1 MKCLILSLALFAM
14 SSSAHAELHAPQRQ
28 LQSIADPANVLM
40 DRGSKLEVL
49 PMVRAIPKTDSTG
62 QVTAHHL
69 LQAAAGNPIGPQQLG
84 VVFNH
89 SMQQQGY
96 ISGEI
101 AFKMRAGSTAKSLS
115 SALYPGLKRITN
127 PEVYVVNTRTPAEFM
142 KVLKR
147 LQARTDIEWVV
158 PTVVYGPATNT
169 NSAR

>member
-1 MKCLILSLALFAM
+1 MKCLILSLVLFAM
-14 SSSAHAELHAPQRQ
+14 TSAHAQLHAPERQ
-28 LQSIADPANVLM
+28 LQPIADPANVLM

-49 PMVRAIPKTDSTG
+49 PTMRAVPKTDSTG

-69 LQAAAGNPIGPQQLG
+69 LQANAGNAIGPQQLG

-101 AFKMRAGSTAKSLS
+101 AFKLRAGSTAKSFS
-115 SALYPGLKRITN
+115 STLYPGLKRVTN

-142 KVLKR
+142 KVMKR
-147 LQARTDIEWVV
+147 LQARSDVEWVA
-158 PTVVYGPATNT
+158 PTVIYGPAANVPGV
-169 NSAR
+169 R

>member
-1 MKCLILSLALFAM
+1 MKRLILPLAIFAM
-14 SSSAHAELHAPQRQ
+14 SSSTHAQLRAPERQ

-49 PMVRAIPKTDSTG
+49 PMVRAVPQADSTG

-69 LQAAAGNPIGPQQLG
+69 RQANAGNPIGPQQLG

-101 AFKMRAGSTAKSLS
+101 AFKFRAGSTAKGFS
-115 SALYPGLKRITN
+115 STLYPGLKRITN
-127 PEVYVVNTRTPAEFM
+127 PEVYVVNTQTPAEFM

-158 PTVVYGPATNT
+158 PTVIYGPAANT
-169 NSAR
+169 KSAR

>member
-1 MKCLILSLALFAM
+1 MKCLILSLVLLAV
-14 SSSAHAELHAPQRQ
+14 SSANAQLHAPERQ
-28 LQSIADPANVLM
+28 LRSIADPANVLT
-40 DRGSKLEVL
+40 DRGSSLEVL
-49 PMVRAIPKTDSTG
+49 PTMRAIPKTNSTG

-69 LQAAAGNPIGPQQLG
+69 WQAKAGNPIGPKQLG

-101 AFKMRAGSTAKSLS
+101 AFKLKAGSIGKSFS

-142 KVLKR
+142 KVMKR
-147 LQARTDIEWVV
+147 LQTRTDVEWVV
-158 PTVVYGPATNT
+158 PTVIYGPAVNAP
-169 NSAR
+169 SAR